1 MYNPLKPQTAVPD
14 SDDDG
19 GTEVPTE
26 VRVRFWKLVGL
37 LNVAILVFAIGV
49 LLLLFR
55 GDLYVGGGS
64 AAVGALMLGY
74 CAVDYRRAK
83 ARIAEINAA
92 RAD

>member
-19 GTEVPTE
+19 NEVPTE
-26 VRVRFWKLVGL
+26 IRARFWKLVAL
-37 LNVAILVFAIGV
+37 LNVAILVFALGV
-49 LLLLFR
+49 LLLVFR

-64 AAVGALMLGY
+64 AVVGALMLGY
-74 CAVDYRRAK
+74 CAIDYRRAK
-83 ARIAEINAA
+83 ARIAEINAE